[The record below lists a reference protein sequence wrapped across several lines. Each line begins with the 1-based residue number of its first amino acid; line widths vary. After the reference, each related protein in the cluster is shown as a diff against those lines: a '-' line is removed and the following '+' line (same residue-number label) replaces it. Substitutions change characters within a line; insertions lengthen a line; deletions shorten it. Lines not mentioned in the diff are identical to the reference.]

1 MFCNTFNSESLFTDP
16 KWCKNPE
23 NPSCIDLILTN
34 KRCSFQNSSVFETR
48 PSLKDWNCTEHDVS
62 KLQPRI
68 INSGTI
74 KGLTII
80 ILEMIYSLFRLA
92 IASTEANDS
101 GFLNFFQ
108 QRQYHPAP

>member
-1 MFCNTFNSESLFTDP
+1 MQVFCNTFNSESLFTDP

-68 INSGTI
+68 INYRDY
-74 KGLTII
+74 KGLDHNSFRDD
-80 ILEMIYSLFRLA
+80 ILFI
-92 IASTEANDS
+92 
-101 GFLNFFQ
+101 
-108 QRQYHPAP
+108 